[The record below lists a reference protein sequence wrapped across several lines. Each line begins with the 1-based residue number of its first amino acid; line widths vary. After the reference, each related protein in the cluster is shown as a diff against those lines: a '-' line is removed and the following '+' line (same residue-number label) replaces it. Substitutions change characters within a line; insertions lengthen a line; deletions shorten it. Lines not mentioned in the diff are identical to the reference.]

1 MNKVLLCKLYDE
13 NVMYIF
19 CPPAELEREEDGEG
33 ADLSSNVVKDVS
45 PTSDNPDQEAIVEA
59 LKSICNILL
68 HSETGL
74 VRLLFVS

>member
-1 MNKVLLCKLYDE
+1 ME
-13 NVMYIF
+13 F
-19 CPPAELEREEDGEG
+19 ETEQDGEG
-33 ADLSSNVVKDVS
+33 AGLSSNVVKDVS
-45 PTSDNPDQEAIVEA
+45 PTLDNPDQEAIVEA